1 MHTPIVPG
9 ETKVPF
15 MEWNEQYRMHI
26 ESLDRQHQAIIA
38 LINEVQEAIQ
48 SAAAPVVVDSILRKL
63 NAYAEEHFAY
73 EEQCMELCQ
82 FASLKKHQCQH
93 QEMKR
98 VIADF
103 QTAIALGNP
112 AIYMDLL
119 NFLMKWLH
127 SHILRV
133 DMEYAKDV
141 RAVGIR

>member
-1 MHTPIVPG
+1 MHPHSVPSD
-9 ETKVPF
+9 TKVPF
-15 MEWNEQYRMHI
+15 MEWNEQYRMNI

-48 SAAAPVVVDSILRKL
+48 SSASPVVVDGILRKL
-63 NAYAEEHFAY
+63 CAYAEEHFSY

-93 QEMKR
+93 KEMTKA
-98 VIADF
+98 IADF
-103 QTAIALGNP
+103 QKAIALGNP

-127 SHILRV
+127 GHILRV
-133 DMEYAKDV
+133 DKEYVRDV
-141 RAVGIR
+141 RSVGIR